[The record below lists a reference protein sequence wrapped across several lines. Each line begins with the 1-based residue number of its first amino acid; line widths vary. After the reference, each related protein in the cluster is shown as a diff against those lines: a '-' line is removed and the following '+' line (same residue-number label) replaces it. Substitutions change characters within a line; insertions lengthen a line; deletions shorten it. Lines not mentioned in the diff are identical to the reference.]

1 MYDLNQLEKNVITW
15 RKNRGLDQSTSK
27 DAFMKT
33 AEEFGEIAQAL
44 NKQNDELLMD
54 AIGDTLVCLVGLAA
68 SKNMTLGECLHYA
81 YEEIK
86 DRTGGE
92 VRGTRIDVEEKP
104 EGVCVACGKVATE
117 IVYIAR
123 SY

>member
-86 DRTGGE
+86 DR
-92 VRGTRIDVEEKP
+92 RGMLKDGLFVKYKDLSRADQIELDERLKN
-104 EGVCVACGKVATE
+104 EG
-117 IVYIAR
+117 
-123 SY
+123 